1 MDFSESSRLQ
11 NCALDFS
18 PMPTTHQG
26 IHQVF
31 VMARLTQLFSCI
43 LIRAAP
49 GDREH
54 QIRVQR
60 KVAVNAFDSHIVQ
73 FVNGFARR
81 SWTFDWFVAV
91 LNDNN
96 LVKGGVIVMLLLTIW
111 FTETDGA
118 QLRRAS
124 ILSGLFA
131 TCVAVVVARLLSFML
146 PFRGRLI
153 YEPGIHFVRPF
164 SMDGQDLTGWWSS
177 FPSDNAV
184 LFFALA
190 ATVYAGCRR
199 AGIIAYAHALVTVGL
214 ARVYIGIHHP
224 TDILAGA
231 LIGIGIVQLSLLPSV
246 RTWVTRLPMDWLAK
260 RPQVFYPL
268 MFMLLLAISTVF
280 DPVFSFGHIAR
291 KIVGQWQG
299 RN

>member
-1 MDFSESSRLQ
+1 
-11 NCALDFS
+11 
-18 PMPTTHQG
+18 
-26 IHQVF
+26 
-31 VMARLTQLFSCI
+31 MARLTQLFSCI

-164 SMDGQDLTGWWSS
+164 SMDGHDLTGWWTS

-190 ATVYAGCRR
+190 ASVYAGCRR
-199 AGIIAYAHALVTVGL
+199 AGVIAYAHAFITVGF
-214 ARVYIGIHHP
+214 ARVYVGIHYP

-231 LIGIGIVQLSLLPSV
+231 LIGISIVWLSQIPSV
-246 RTWVTRLPMDWLAK
+246 RVFTTRIPMEWRSD

-268 MFMLLLAISTVF
+268 LFGLLLLISTIF
-280 DPVFSFGHIAR
+280 DPIFGLGHAAREIASGPPVSAPAAAGTR
-291 KIVGQWQG
+291 RGEA
-299 RN
+299 R